1 MKSKQEILDHLSK
14 TVYTHNARK
23 SIIQWML
30 QHHVVDYKCQIK
42 FAKHVY
48 NRDGVRMT
56 EGCSFKDF
64 DDWLGGYE
72 IEKIEKLTNKM
83 LDEYL
88 RGINRECVYGIDTP
102 IAVMTGKSAKELADA
117 WAECI
122 ENINKGWHVA
132 CNKIIAEDFKIGDA
146 VKYMPT
152 PDESSTEY
160 IEAIAHGTDGEK
172 YLCLSNGEWV
182 KPCYCVKY
190 KYQGD
195 ERRAL
200 IDKLNE
206 VL

>member
-48 NRDGVRMT
+48 NRDGVKMT
-56 EGCSFKDF
+56 EGLSFSDF
-64 DDWLGGYE
+64 AEFARINDPYRE
-72 IEKIEKLTNKM
+72 I
-83 LDEYL
+83 
-88 RGINRECVYGIDTP
+88 TP
-102 IAVMTGKSAKELADA
+102 LSLSDSVMSVTETSATKLADA
-117 WAECI
+117 WAKCI
-122 ENINKGWHVA
+122 ESINKSWCIA
-132 CNKIIAEDFKIGDA
+132 CNEIITEDFQIGDA

-160 IEAIAHGTDGEK
+160 VEAIAHGTDGEK
-172 YLCLSNGEWV
+172 YLCLSNGEYV
-182 KPCYCVKY
+182 RPCYCVKY
-190 KYQGD
+190 KVQGE
-195 ERRAL
+195 ERRKL

-206 VL
+206 AI